1 MADGDDG
8 EEAAVGSPLSAGQLQ
23 RCVQQYKTQIM
34 QLDQKVLLY
43 IMTIKINKKRE
54 FSAD

>member
-8 EEAAVGSPLSAGQLQ
+8 EEGAVGSPLSAGQLQ

-43 IMTIKINKKRE
+43 IMTIKINKK
-54 FSAD
+54 